1 MRHSLP
7 ARMNLARMN
16 SFGLQIG
23 RRRTGAPSSLPGIKV
38 AQNLKNFMFE
48 DYITTKDEAI
58 CHLFLHCCFKDG
70 TFSQDEID
78 SVSTKF
84 VTLEIHRDLNF
95 KEELQH
101 YRTYQNDIQ
110 DETEFLKYLIKL
122 ITPVHDLALYSY
134 CVELCLSDGLIT
146 STEEL
151 LLKRIA
157 VILEIEEEQST
168 IDNLMIQRK
177 AVELEKIF

>member
-1 MRHSLP
+1 
-7 ARMNLARMN
+7 
-16 SFGLQIG
+16 
-23 RRRTGAPSSLPGIKV
+23 
-38 AQNLKNFMFE
+38 MF
-48 DYITTKDEAI
+48 DSYITTKDEAV
-58 CHLFLHCCFKDG
+58 CHLFLHCCFRDG

-78 SVSTKF
+78 NVSAKF
-84 VTLEIHRDLNF
+84 VDLQIHRDLNF

-101 YRTYQNDIQ
+101 YRTYQNELE
-110 DETEFLKYLIKL
+110 DETEYLRYLTKL
-122 ITPVHDLALYSY
+122 ITPVQDLALYSY
-134 CVELCLSDGLIT
+134 CVELCLSDGLMS

>member
-1 MRHSLP
+1 
-7 ARMNLARMN
+7 
-16 SFGLQIG
+16 
-23 RRRTGAPSSLPGIKV
+23 
-38 AQNLKNFMFE
+38 MFE
-48 DYITTKDEAI
+48 SYITTKDEAV
-58 CHLFLHCCFKDG
+58 CHLFLHCCFRDG

-78 SVSTKF
+78 NVSAKF
-84 VTLEIHRDLNF
+84 VDLQIHRDLNF

-101 YRTYQNDIQ
+101 YRTYQNELE
-110 DETEFLKYLIKL
+110 DETEYLRYLTKL
-122 ITPVHDLALYSY
+122 ITPVQDLALYSY
-134 CVELCLSDGLIT
+134 CVELCLSDGLMS

>member
-1 MRHSLP
+1 
-7 ARMNLARMN
+7 
-16 SFGLQIG
+16 
-23 RRRTGAPSSLPGIKV
+23 
-38 AQNLKNFMFE
+38 MF
-48 DYITTKDEAI
+48 DSYITTKDEAV
-58 CHLFLHCCFKDG
+58 CHLFLHCCFRDG
-70 TFSQDEID
+70 TFSQEEID
-78 SVSTKF
+78 NVSAKF
-84 VTLEIHRDLNF
+84 VDLQIHRDLNF

-101 YRTYQNDIQ
+101 YRTYQNELE
-110 DETEFLKYLIKL
+110 DETEYLRYLTKL
-122 ITPVHDLALYSY
+122 ITPVQDLALYSY
-134 CVELCLSDGLIT
+134 CVELCLSDGLMS

>member
-1 MRHSLP
+1 
-7 ARMNLARMN
+7 
-16 SFGLQIG
+16 
-23 RRRTGAPSSLPGIKV
+23 
-38 AQNLKNFMFE
+38 MFKK
-48 DYITTKDEAI
+48 YITTQDKAI

-70 TFSQDEID
+70 TFSTEEID
-78 SVSTKF
+78 SVSAKF
-84 VTLEIHRDLNF
+84 VGLEMHRDLNF
-95 KEELQH
+95 KEETQR
-101 YRTYQNDIQ
+101 YRAYQTDIQ
-110 DETEFLKYLIKL
+110 DETDYLKYLIKL
-122 ITPVHDLALYSY
+122 ITPVQDLALYSY
-134 CVELCLSDGLIT
+134 CVELCLSDGLMS

>member
-1 MRHSLP
+1 
-7 ARMNLARMN
+7 
-16 SFGLQIG
+16 
-23 RRRTGAPSSLPGIKV
+23 
-38 AQNLKNFMFE
+38 MFE
-48 DYITTKDEAI
+48 RYITTKDEAV
-58 CHLFLHCCFKDG
+58 CHLFLHCCFRDG
-70 TFSQDEID
+70 TFSQEEID
-78 SVSTKF
+78 NVSAKF
-84 VTLEIHRDLNF
+84 VDLQIHRDLNF

-101 YRTYQNDIQ
+101 YRTYQNELE
-110 DETEFLKYLIKL
+110 DETEYLRYLTKL
-122 ITPVHDLALYSY
+122 ITPVQDLALYSY
-134 CVELCLSDGLIT
+134 CVELCLSDGLMS

>member
-1 MRHSLP
+1 
-7 ARMNLARMN
+7 
-16 SFGLQIG
+16 
-23 RRRTGAPSSLPGIKV
+23 
-38 AQNLKNFMFE
+38 MFE
-48 DYITTKDEAI
+48 SYITTKDEAV
-58 CHLFLHCCFKDG
+58 CHLFLHCCFRDG
-70 TFSQDEID
+70 TFSQEEID
-78 SVSTKF
+78 NVSAKF
-84 VTLEIHRDLNF
+84 VDLQIHRDLNF

-101 YRTYQNDIQ
+101 YRTYQNELE
-110 DETEFLKYLIKL
+110 DETEYLRYLTKL
-122 ITPVHDLALYSY
+122 ITPVQDLALYSY
-134 CVELCLSDGLIT
+134 CVELCLSDGLMS

>member
-1 MRHSLP
+1 
-7 ARMNLARMN
+7 
-16 SFGLQIG
+16 
-23 RRRTGAPSSLPGIKV
+23 
-38 AQNLKNFMFE
+38 MF
-48 DYITTKDEAI
+48 DSYITTKDEAV
-58 CHLFLHCCFKDG
+58 CHLFLHCCFRDG
-70 TFSQDEID
+70 TFSQEEID
-78 SVSTKF
+78 NVSAKF
-84 VTLEIHRDLNF
+84 VDLQIHRDLNF

-101 YRTYQNDIQ
+101 YRTYQNKLE
-110 DETEFLKYLIKL
+110 DETEYLRYLTKL
-122 ITPVHDLALYSY
+122 ITPVQDLALYSY
-134 CVELCLSDGLIT
+134 CVELCLSDGLMS

>member
-1 MRHSLP
+1 
-7 ARMNLARMN
+7 
-16 SFGLQIG
+16 
-23 RRRTGAPSSLPGIKV
+23 
-38 AQNLKNFMFE
+38 MFE
-48 DYITTKDEAI
+48 SYITTKDEAV
-58 CHLFLHCCFKDG
+58 CHLFLHCCFRDG
-70 TFSQDEID
+70 TFSQEEID
-78 SVSTKF
+78 NVSSKF
-84 VTLEIHRDLNF
+84 VDLQIHRDLNF

-101 YRTYQNDIQ
+101 YRTYQNGLE
-110 DETEFLKYLIKL
+110 DETEYLRYLAKL
-122 ITPVHDLALYSY
+122 ITPVQDLALYSY
-134 CVELCLSDGLIT
+134 CVELCLSDGLMS